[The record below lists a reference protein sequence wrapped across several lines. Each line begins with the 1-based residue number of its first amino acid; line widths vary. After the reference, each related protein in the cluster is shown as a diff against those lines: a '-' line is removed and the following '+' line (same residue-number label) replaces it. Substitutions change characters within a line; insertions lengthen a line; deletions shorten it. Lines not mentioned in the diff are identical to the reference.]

1 MAFVRFASS
10 ARFTVQA
17 RVSNPK
23 SAIKKSKIIMSDR
36 VKGKIIIVTGAAQG
50 IGFGI
55 AEMCAKEGASVVIG
69 DVNAVKGSA
78 ASQRLNDA
86 GHTAIFQRCDV
97 ESEDDCKALIDVA
110 VQRFGR
116 LDGLVNN
123 AGYYPRATLEETTTE
138 FWEKIMRIN
147 ARGPFYC
154 CKYALPAMRNAGGGS
169 IVNIGSGNGIQAIE
183 NLFAYGAAKGAVLNM
198 TRTLAAAH
206 ARDRIRVNYLIPGWV
221 LSEGE
226 IALHESMGTSEAEL
240 RERGKHTP
248 LGRQQTP
255 QDAAYGALFLLSDE
269 SSQTTG
275 TVFQIDAGWSSLH
288 FPRSA

>member
-1 MAFVRFASS
+1 M
-10 ARFTVQA
+10 T
-17 RVSNPK
+17 
-23 SAIKKSKIIMSDR
+23 DR
-36 VKGKIIIVTGAAQG
+36 VKDKVIIITGAAQG

-55 AEMCAKEGASVVIG
+55 AEKLAQEGAKVVIG
-69 DVNAVKGSA
+69 DINEAKGSA
-78 ASQRLNDA
+78 ATQQLNDA
-86 GHTAIFQRCDV
+86 GLIALFQKCDV
-97 ESEDDCKALIDVA
+97 ESEAECKTLVDVA

-123 AGYYPRATLEETTTE
+123 AGFYPRSTLEETTTE

-154 CKYALPAMRNAGGGS
+154 CKYAVPAMRNAGGGS
-169 IVNIGSGNGIQAIE
+169 IVNIGSGNGLQAIE
-183 NLFAYGAAKGAVLNM
+183 NLFAYGAAKGALLNM

-226 IALHESMGTSEAEL
+226 IALHAGMGTSEAEL
-240 RERGKHTP
+240 REHGKHTP
-248 LGRQQTP
+248 FGRQQTP
-255 QDAAYGALFLLSDE
+255 QDAAFGALYLLSDE
-269 SSQTTG
+269 SSQMTG

-288 FPRSA
+288 FPRGV

>member
-1 MAFVRFASS
+1 MA
-10 ARFTVQA
+10 
-17 RVSNPK
+17 
-23 SAIKKSKIIMSDR
+23 DR
-36 VKGKIIIVTGAAQG
+36 VKGKIIIVTGGAQG

-55 AEMCAKEGASVVIG
+55 AELAAKEGAQVVIG
-69 DVNAVKGSA
+69 DYNEAKGRA
-78 ASQRLNDA
+78 TAQLLNDA
-86 GHTAIFQRCDV
+86 GHTALFQNCDV
-97 ESEDDCKALIDVA
+97 ESEADCKALIDTA

-123 AGYYPRATLEETTTE
+123 AGYYPRSTLEETTVE

-147 ARGPFYC
+147 ARGPFLC
-154 CKYALPAMRNAGGGS
+154 CKYAVPAMRNAGGGS

-226 IALHESMGTSEAEL
+226 IALHESMGLSAEEL

-255 QDAAYGALFLLSDE
+255 QDAAYGALYLLSNE
-269 SSQTTG
+269 SSQVTG

-288 FPRSA
+288 FPRGV